1 MCDFPFESLWM
12 VFFWYPVIMQAHLPS
27 RSLLIHTGAD
37 VHILKKEGLIGN
49 FTKDWTEG
57 DEREEIRKEEKM
69 MRKF

>member
-1 MCDFPFESLWM
+1 
-12 VFFWYPVIMQAHLPS
+12 MQAHLPS
-27 RSLLIHTGAD
+27 RSLLIHTEAD

-49 FTKDWTEG
+49 FTKDWAGG

>member
-1 MCDFPFESLWM
+1 M
-12 VFFWYPVIMQAHLPS
+12 VFFCLLFWYPLTKQAHLPS
-27 RSLLIHTGAD
+27 RYLLIHTEAD

-49 FTKDWTEG
+49 FTKDWAGG